1 MSFLIYDCD
10 SLRAKQNVK
19 WLVKILTWQA
29 KCVLG
34 HFSLVQLI
42 VIPWTVPRQAPLSIG
57 FSRQEYWSGLPC
69 PPPRGIPNPGIE
81 PRSPTLQAES
91 LLSEPPGK
99 PENTTVG
106 SLSLLHGIFLTQ
118 ESNPLLLCLLHWLA
132 DSLPLAPPAM
142 GSLKE

>member
-42 VIPWTVPRQAPLSIG
+42 VIPWTVPRQAPLHWILQARILEWVAIS
-57 FSRQEYWSGLPC
+57 FSR
-69 PPPRGIPNPGIE
+69 
-81 PRSPTLQAES
+81 
-91 LLSEPPGK
+91 
-99 PENTTVG
+99 G
-106 SLSLLHGIFLTQ
+106 SSQLRDRTQ
-118 ESNPLLLCLLHWLA
+118 VSCIA
-132 DSLPLAPPAM
+132 
-142 GSLKE
+142 GRFFTI